1 MTQQVCSFRKSERLC
16 SKIRIAD
23 LFAGGKTFVAYPF
36 RIVWK
41 EVEEQREQPVQIAI
55 SVAKRKIRK
64 AAKRNLLKRRIR
76 ESYRQRK
83 ACLYEHLQDDSLDM
97 MIIYLSSDIKDYQTI
112 DMALEKVIERLINEK
127 DTNKDNDIA
136 R

>member
-1 MTQQVCSFRKSERLC
+1 MTQQVCSFKKSERLC

-23 LFAGGKTFVAYPF
+23 LFAGANSFVAYPF

-41 EVEEQREQPVQIAI
+41 EVDEQREYPVQIAI

-83 ACLYEHLQDDSLDM
+83 FCLYEKLDNVSLDM
-97 MIIYLSSDIKDYQTI
+97 MVIYLSSEIKDYQTI
-112 DMALEKVIERLINEK
+112 DTAMEKVIERLIDEK
-127 DTNKDNDIA
+127 NSNKDNDTA
-136 R
+136 G

>member
-1 MTQQVCSFRKSERLC
+1 MTQHLCNFKKSERLC

-23 LFAGGKTFVAYPF
+23 LFSNGNTFVVYPF
-36 RIVWK
+36 RVVWK
-41 EVEEQREQPVQIAI
+41 EVSEEREYPVQVAL

-64 AAKRNLLKRRIR
+64 AVKRNLLKRRIR

-83 ACLYEHLQDDSLDM
+83 ACLYEKLGNVSLDM

-112 DMALEKVIERLINEK
+112 DTAMDKVFERLIDAK
-127 DTNKDNDIA
+127 DFSKDIDTS